1 MKKYR
6 ADELLCLRG
15 HCGSKEES
23 AILIMAGKV
32 RTSPDAVVQ
41 KPSQMLP
48 ADSPLLVDS
57 ACPYVS
63 RGALKLKEALEKFAP
78 DLTNMICG
86 DVGASTGG
94 FTDLMLSK
102 NAAKV
107 YAIDVGKGLLH
118 WKLRTDER
126 VVVRE
131 GVNAREL
138 SSQIVPEELDILVMD
153 VSFIS
158 CTKILPAADSIMKKG
173 ALAFI
178 LVKPQFEAPKH
189 LVPPGGVITD
199 ENIRQDCLKKVC
211 DFVSANLS
219 WELLD
224 VSDSPLKG
232 PKGNLEFVAHFI
244 KRQHD

>member
-15 HCGSKEES
+15 HCGSKEEA

-32 RTSPDAVVQ
+32 RTSPDAVVR
-41 KPSQMLP
+41 KPSDMLS
-48 ADSPLLVDS
+48 AETPLLVDS
-57 ACPYVS
+57 SCPYVS
-63 RGALKLKEALEKFAP
+63 RGALKLKDALEKHAP
-78 DLTNMICG
+78 DLTGCICG

-118 WKLRTDER
+118 WKLRTDKR
-126 VVVRE
+126 VEVRE
-131 GVNAREL
+131 GINAKEL
-138 SSQIVPEELDILVMD
+138 SKEIVPEELDVLVMD

-158 CTKILPAADSIMKKG
+158 CTKILPAADTLMKKN

-199 ENIRQDCLKKVC
+199 ENVRQDCLKKVC
-211 DFVSANLS
+211 DFVASNLP
-219 WELLD
+219 WELVD

-232 PKGNLEFVAHFI
+232 PKGNLEFVAHFM
-244 KRQHD
+244 KK